1 MESILRWE
9 RDPKEQFLAND
20 HRIKM
25 KVLLLS
31 SHSRCIWRIA
41 VLGFAIAL
49 PMVAAASP
57 NRRLTPADVLS
68 VMERVAAW
76 QLAHPSAHPTTA
88 WTQAAGDAGM
98 MALAGISSDPKYR
111 EALLAMGEAN
121 GWKPGPRLYNADD
134 LAIGQAYAGLYFLY
148 RDPKMIAPL
157 RSRLDAIIAAPPQV
171 ESLDFHQPYDQV
183 SQLWSWCD
191 SLFMAPPV
199 WMQLFAATADERY
212 LDFAAKNW
220 WRTTDYLYDP
230 SEHLYFRDSSYFDRR
245 ETNGKKIFW
254 SRGNGWVMAGLV
266 RILQLLP
273 ANHPSRARFERLFQE
288 MAQTIL
294 GDQQTDG
301 LWHSSLLDPDSYPL
315 KESSGSGLYTY
326 ALAWGVNQGL
336 LDGAEFKPAIRKA
349 WTALVA
355 SVDGEGKLTHVQP
368 IGSDPKTYADD
379 STEVYGVGA
388 FLLAGSELYRMV
400 VFENAKPLTIEVT
413 NPAQFYRHSETVEM
427 SLGPLAG
434 QGLHS
439 TNLAVMDGL
448 GSRILDSQT
457 YASVPRQPLDTL
469 IFQTDLAPGET
480 RTYYIM
486 DVSAL
491 AAVPQPIVKTYAR
504 QIGERYRDMAWES
517 DRIAHRVYQQDL
529 IPAEGTVSSG
539 VDVWVKSTRALVINQ
554 WYKNGDYH
562 KDHGEGLDDYRV
574 GRSRGCGGLGIWD
587 GHNYYVS
594 SNYRSARI
602 ITTGP
607 VRSEFELTYDARDAG
622 DGKISETQRIRIDA
636 GSNMTRVESMFAGSH
651 RPRLEVGIGIARR
664 PGNGAIAKNQE
675 EGWMSYWQPAD
686 RDRGNIGCA
695 IVLPDK
701 IEEFVTESATLPKL
715 TQTDLVT
722 PSDEGL
728 PPVANLLAVTHAE
741 TGKPFLYYLGAGW
754 SKSGDF
760 AAETDWEN
768 YVRQFAARLHAPLE
782 VNLKNKVN

>member
-1 MESILRWE
+1 MHASVGLPRCVICAAQGSSAQGGIRDFRCLASILGWE
-9 RDPKEQFLAND
+9 RDAKRQSLRK
-20 HRIKM
+20 HRRMMM
-25 KVLLLS
+25 KALLLNS
-31 SHSRCIWRIA
+31 YRRWIWQIA
-41 VLGFAIAL
+41 VLAFALAL
-49 PMVAAASP
+49 PSAAAASP
-57 NRRLTPADVLS
+57 NRRPTPVDVLS
-68 VMERVAAW
+68 VMERVADW
-76 QLAHPSAHPTTA
+76 QLAHPSAHPTTD

-157 RSRLDAIIAAPPQV
+157 RSRLDAILSVPPNV

-199 WMQLFAATADERY
+199 WLQLFAATGDERY
-212 LDFAAKNW
+212 LDFAVKNW

-230 SEHLYFRDSSYFDRR
+230 SEHLCFRDSTYFDRR
-245 ETNGKKIFW
+245 EANGKKIFW

-266 RILQLLP
+266 RMLQLLP
-273 ANHPSRARFERLFQE
+273 ANHPSRARFQRLFQE
-288 MAQTIL
+288 MAETIL
-294 GDQQTDG
+294 GYQQPDG
-301 LWHSSLLDPDSYPL
+301 LWHSSLLDPDSYPR
-315 KESSGSGLYTY
+315 KESSGSGFYAY

-336 LDGAEFKPAIRKA
+336 LDGAKFKPAIRRA
-349 WTALVA
+349 WTALA
-355 SVDGEGKLTHVQP
+355 DGVDAEGKLTHVQP
-368 IGSDPKTYADD
+368 IGSDPKTFADD

-388 FLLAGSELYRMV
+388 FLLAGSEICRMV
-400 VFENAKPLTIEVT
+400 VFENAKPLAIEVT

-427 SLGPLAG
+427 SLGSLASR
-434 QGLHS
+434 GLRS

-448 GSRILDSQT
+448 GSHILDSQI
-457 YASVPRQPLDTL
+457 YARESGRPLDTL

-486 DVSAL
+486 DASAL

-529 IPAEGTVSSG
+529 IPAEGTFSSG
-539 VDVWVKSTRALVINQ
+539 VDVWVKSTRALVIDK

-562 KDHGEGLDDYRV
+562 NDHGEGLDDYRV

-587 GHNYYVS
+587 DHTYYVS

-607 VRSEFELTYDARDAG
+607 VRSEFELTYDAWDAG
-622 DGKISETQRIRIDA
+622 KEKISETKRIRIDA
-636 GSNMTRVESMFAGSH
+636 GSNMTRVESMFGGSQ
-651 RPRLEVGIGIARR
+651 RARFEVGIGIAQR
-664 PGNGAIAKNQE
+664 PGNGAIAKNQG

-701 IEEFVTESATLPKL
+701 IEKFATESATLPKL
-715 TQTDLVT
+715 TQTELVT

-728 PPVANLLAVTHAE
+728 PPVANLLAFTPV
-741 TGKPFLYYLGAGW
+741 
-754 SKSGDF
+754 
-760 AAETDWEN
+760 
-768 YVRQFAARLHAPLE
+768 
-782 VNLKNKVN
+782 

>member
-1 MESILRWE
+1 MET
-9 RDPKEQFLAND
+9 KA
-20 HRIKM
+20 
-25 KVLLLS
+25 LLLS
-31 SHSRCIWRIA
+31 SGSWRIWRIA

-49 PMVAAASP
+49 PMAAATSP
-57 NRRLTPADVLS
+57 DRRLTPADVLS
-68 VMERVAAW
+68 VMERVADW
-76 QLAHPSAHPTTA
+76 QLAHPSAHPATD
-88 WTQAAGDAGM
+88 WTQAAGAAGM
-98 MALAGISSDPKYR
+98 LALAGVSRDPKYR
-111 EALLAMGEAN
+111 DALLALGEAN
-121 GWKPGPRLYNADD
+121 GWKPGPRFYHADD

-157 RSRLDAIIAAPPQV
+157 RSRLDAILSAPPNL

-183 SQLWSWCD
+183 TQLWSWCD

-199 WMQLFAATADERY
+199 WMQLFAATGEDRY
-212 LDFAAKNW
+212 LDYAVKNW

-230 SEHLYFRDSSYFDRR
+230 NEHLYFRDSTYFDRR

-266 RILQLLP
+266 RMLQLLP

-288 MAQTIL
+288 MAETIR
-294 GDQQTDG
+294 GDQQPDG
-301 LWHSSLLDPDSYPL
+301 LWRSSLLDPGRYPL
-315 KESSGSGLYTY
+315 KESSGSGFYAY

-336 LDGAEFKPAIRKA
+336 LAGEKFKPAIRNA

-355 SVDGEGKLTHVQP
+355 SVDREGKLTHVQP
-368 IGSDPKTYADD
+368 IGSDPKTFAED

-400 VFENAKPLTIEVT
+400 VFENAKPLAVEVT
-413 NPAQFYRHSETVEM
+413 NPAPFYRHCETVEL
-427 SLGPLAG
+427 SLARLAG
-434 QGLHS
+434 RGLRS
-439 TNLAVMDGL
+439 TTLAVMDGL
-448 GSRILDSQT
+448 GSRILDAQT
-457 YASVPRQPLDTL
+457 YASEPGRPLDTL
-469 IFQTDLAPGET
+469 IFQADLAPGET

-486 DVSAL
+486 DGSAL
-491 AAVPQPIVKTYAR
+491 AEVPLPIVKTYAR
-504 QIGERYRDMAWES
+504 QISERYDDMAWES

-529 IPAEGTVSSG
+529 IAAEGTLSSG
-539 VDVWVKSTRALVINQ
+539 VDVWVKSTRDLVIDK

-587 GHNYYVS
+587 GHTYYVS

-607 VRSEFELTYDARDAG
+607 LRSEFELTYDAWDAG
-622 DGKISETQRIRIDA
+622 EGKISETKRIRIDA
-636 GSNMTRVESMFAGSH
+636 GSNMTRVESMFAGSD
-651 RPRLEVGIGIARR
+651 RPRFEVGIGIAQR
-664 PGNGAIAKNQE
+664 PGNGAIAQNQD

-695 IVLPDK
+695 VALPDK
-701 IEEFVTESATLPKL
+701 IEEFATESATLPKL
-715 TQTDLVT
+715 TQTELVT

-728 PPVANLLAVTHAE
+728 PPVANLLAFTRAE
-741 TGKPFLYYLGAGW
+741 ADKPFVYYLGAGW

-760 AAETDWEN
+760 TAEGDWEN
-768 YVRQFAARLHAPLE
+768 YVRQFVARLHTPLK
-782 VNLKNKVN
+782 VKLKNE

>member
-1 MESILRWE
+1 MEICTY
-9 RDPKEQFLAND
+9 
-20 HRIKM
+20 
-25 KVLLLS
+25 
-31 SHSRCIWRIA
+31 SRCIWRIA
-41 VLGFAIAL
+41 VAVFAIAL
-49 PMVAAASP
+49 PIAAAKSP
-57 NRRLTPADVLS
+57 NRRLTSADVLS
-68 VMERVAAW
+68 VMQRVADW
-76 QLAHPSAHPTTA
+76 QLAHPSLHPTTD

-98 MALAGISSDPKYR
+98 MALVGISGDSKYR
-111 EALLAMGEAN
+111 DALLAMGEAN

-157 RSRLDAIIAAPPQV
+157 RSRLDAILAVPPNV
-171 ESLDFHQPYDQV
+171 ESLDFQQPYDQA

-199 WMQLFAATADERY
+199 WMQLFAATGDERY
-212 LDFAAKNW
+212 LDYAVKNW

-230 SEHLYFRDSSYFDRR
+230 SEHLYFRDSTYFDRR

-266 RILQLLP
+266 RVLQLLP

-288 MAQTIL
+288 MAETIL
-294 GDQQTDG
+294 ADQQPDG
-301 LWHSSLLDPDSYPL
+301 LWRASLLDPDSYRL
-315 KESSGSGLYTY
+315 KESSGSGFYAY

-336 LDGAEFKPAIRKA
+336 LDGAKFKPAIRKA
-349 WTALVA
+349 WTALVD
-355 SVDGEGKLTHVQP
+355 SVNAEGKLTHVQP
-368 IGSDPKTYADD
+368 IGSDPKTFADD

-400 VFENAKPLTIEVT
+400 VFENAKPLAIEVT
-413 NPAQFYRHSETVEM
+413 NPAHFYRHCETVEM
-427 SLGPLAG
+427 SLPRLAG
-434 QGLHS
+434 RGLRS

-457 YASVPRQPLDTL
+457 YASEPGRPPDTF

-486 DVSAL
+486 DASAL

-529 IPAEGTVSSG
+529 ISAEGTVSSG

-562 KDHGEGLDDYRV
+562 KDYGEGLDDYRV

-587 GHNYYVS
+587 GHTYYVS

-602 ITTGP
+602 ITTGL
-607 VRSEFELTYDARDAG
+607 VRSEFELTYDAWDAG
-622 DGKISETQRIRIDA
+622 GEKISETKRIRIDA
-636 GSNMTRVESMFAGSH
+636 GSNMTRVESMFAGSEG
-651 RPRLEVGIGIARR
+651 PRFAVGIGIAQR
-664 PGNGAIAKNQE
+664 PGDGAIAKNQE

-686 RDRGNIGCA
+686 RDRGNIACA

-701 IEEFVTESATLPKL
+701 IEEFAAESATLPKL
-715 TQTDLVT
+715 TPTELVS

-728 PPVANLLAVTHAE
+728 PPVANLLALAQAE
-741 TGKPFLYYLGAGW
+741 SGKPFLYYLGAGW

-760 AAETDWEN
+760 TAETDWEN
-768 YVRQFAARLHAPLE
+768 YVRQFAARLRAPLR
-782 VNLKNKVN
+782 VKIKDK